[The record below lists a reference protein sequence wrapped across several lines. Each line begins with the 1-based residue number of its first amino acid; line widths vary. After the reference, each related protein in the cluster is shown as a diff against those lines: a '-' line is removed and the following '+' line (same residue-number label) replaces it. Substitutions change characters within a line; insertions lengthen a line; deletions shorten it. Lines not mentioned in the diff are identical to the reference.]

1 LRKQVLRPLG
11 ELSPATRDR
20 LTETLASWLRHMG
33 DRTAV
38 ADELFIHPQTVR
50 YRMCQLREYFG
61 AELDSPRSRA
71 RMLLAL
77 EWGRDF

>member
-1 LRKQVLRPLG
+1 
-11 ELSPATRDR
+11 
-20 LTETLASWLRHMG
+20 MG

-50 YRMCQLREYFG
+50 YRMSQLREYFG

-77 EWGRDF
+77 EWGRDS